1 MNKEKTLAVYF
12 TNGGVAYFENVK
24 EFEVN
29 EVGINFKYSGVRSGV
44 NREALFLNGNIAGF
58 ALEIDEESEEGINAK
73 TK

>member
-29 EVGINFKYSGVRSGV
+29 EVGINFKYSGVSSGV
-44 NREALFLNGNIAGF
+44 NREALFLNVNIAGF
-58 ALEIDEESEEGINAK
+58 ALEIDEESDEGINAE